1 MISLLKL
8 FFEICRFQA
17 NPQDLP
23 SSFILKYLAIT
34 SYALVAMLSALLS
47 QDLAF
52 ALLSVF
58 VDVAMLMGLGYGG
71 LWVRNL
77 SGRTTQTVTAL
88 AGTGTIIGLVG
99 YPVLAWVQSTA
110 NNPSVMASIMLL
122 ALVGW
127 NVAVIGHILRHSL
140 SLPLWVG
147 MGISMFYIYT
157 SIRIMSVL
165 YIVSSH

>member
-1 MISLLKL
+1 
-8 FFEICRFQA
+8 
-17 NPQDLP
+17 
-23 SSFILKYLAIT
+23 
-34 SYALVAMLSALLS
+34 
-47 QDLAF
+47 
-52 ALLSVF
+52 
-58 VDVAMLMGLGYGG
+58 
-71 LWVRNL
+71 
-77 SGRTTQTVTAL
+77 
-88 AGTGTIIGLVG
+88 VG
-99 YPVLAWVQSTA
+99 YPVLAWVQSTV

-127 NVAVIGHILRHSL
+127 NVAVIGHILRHAL